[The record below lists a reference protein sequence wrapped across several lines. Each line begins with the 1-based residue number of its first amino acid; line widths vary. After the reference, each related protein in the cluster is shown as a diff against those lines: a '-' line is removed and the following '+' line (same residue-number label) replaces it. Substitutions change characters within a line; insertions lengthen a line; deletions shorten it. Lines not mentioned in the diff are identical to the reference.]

1 MNFTAVIECL
11 KKGGHASR
19 SVWHDNK
26 EIVMQIPQCIAKD
39 VVPKMTSLPAA
50 IKPKISTVGSGEISY
65 HDQVIMI
72 TFTDDGKT
80 PASATYYIPSWED
93 ILAEDWNC
101 LTPAEE
107 YVPDPRP
114 VTERIKTFE
123 DACDDLNRRA
133 QAGDKLAND
142 LMTDLQFN
150 SPRTPDLLAY
160 IQLRIITY
168 ALNEGWVPQFTED
181 EYRYYPYFYL
191 YTQKEIDEMS
201 EDDKA
206 QLLLVVGR
214 ANNGALC
221 GLSYAGSSL
230 GFSASFAG
238 IGARLAFKSSELAKY
253 AGRQFAA
260 LWSALVFK
268 PIPEEQ
274 K

>member
-1 MNFTAVIECL
+1 M
-11 KKGGHASR
+11 
-19 SVWHDNK
+19 
-26 EIVMQIPQCIAKD
+26 
-39 VVPKMTSLPAA
+39 
-50 IKPKISTVGSGEISY
+50 GEIK
-65 HDQVIMI
+65 V
-72 TFTDDGKT
+72 TVPDGKK
-80 PASATYYIPSWED
+80 
-93 ILAEDWNC
+93 AEWKDLNGVTV
-101 LTPAEE
+101 LTLVDADNNQQSE

-191 YTQKEIDEMS
+191 YTQKEIDDMS

-206 QLLLVVGR
+206 QLLFVGGY
-214 ANNGALC
+214 AANGARC
-221 GLSYAGSSL
+221 GLSSARSIV
-230 GFSASFAG
+230 GFSYSTPNV
-238 IGARLAFKSSELAKY
+238 GARLAFKSSELAKY
-253 AGRQFAA
+253 AGNQFREIY
-260 LWSALVFK
+260 SALLFK
-268 PIPEEQ
+268 PVQ

>member
-1 MNFTAVIECL
+1 M
-11 KKGGHASR
+11 
-19 SVWHDNK
+19 
-26 EIVMQIPQCIAKD
+26 
-39 VVPKMTSLPAA
+39 
-50 IKPKISTVGSGEISY
+50 GEIK
-65 HDQVIMI
+65 V
-72 TFTDDGKT
+72 TVPDGKK
-80 PASATYYIPSWED
+80 
-93 ILAEDWNC
+93 AEWKELNGVTV
-101 LTPAEE
+101 LTLVDADNNQQSE
-107 YVPDPRP
+107 YVPDLRP
-114 VTERIKTFE
+114 VTERIKNFE

-206 QLLLVVGR
+206 QLLYVGG
-214 ANNGALC
+214 GADDGARC
-221 GLSYAGSSL
+221 GLSCAGSGS
-230 GFSASFAG
+230 GFSVSVAY
-238 IGARLAFKSSELAKY
+238 IVARLAFKSSELAKY
-253 AGRQFAA
+253 AGNQFREIY
-260 LWSALVFK
+260 SALLFK
-268 PIPEEQ
+268 PVQ

>member
-1 MNFTAVIECL
+1 M
-11 KKGGHASR
+11 
-19 SVWHDNK
+19 
-26 EIVMQIPQCIAKD
+26 
-39 VVPKMTSLPAA
+39 
-50 IKPKISTVGSGEISY
+50 GEIK
-65 HDQVIMI
+65 V
-72 TFTDDGKT
+72 TVPDGKK
-80 PASATYYIPSWED
+80 
-93 ILAEDWNC
+93 AEWKELNGVTV
-101 LTPAEE
+101 LTLVDADNNQQSE

-114 VTERIKTFE
+114 VIERIKTFE

-133 QAGDKLAND
+133 MAGDKLAND

-206 QLLLVVGR
+206 QLLVVGGL
-214 ANNGALC
+214 ANYGALC
-221 GLSYAGSSL
+221 GLSY
-230 GFSASFAG
+230 SASDNAFSDSYSN

-268 PIPEEQ
+268 PVPEEQ

>member
-1 MNFTAVIECL
+1 M
-11 KKGGHASR
+11 
-19 SVWHDNK
+19 
-26 EIVMQIPQCIAKD
+26 
-39 VVPKMTSLPAA
+39 
-50 IKPKISTVGSGEISY
+50 GEIK
-65 HDQVIMI
+65 V
-72 TFTDDGKT
+72 TVPDGKKAEWKELNGGT
-80 PASATYYIPSWED
+80 VLTLVDADNNQQSEYI
-93 ILAEDWNC
+93 
-101 LTPAEE
+101 
-107 YVPDPRP
+107 PDPRP

-191 YTQKEIDEMS
+191 YTQKEIDDMS

-206 QLLLVVGR
+206 LLLFVGGG
-214 ANNGALC
+214 ANYGARC
-221 GLSYAGSSL
+221 GLSCASSAY
-230 GFSASFAG
+230 GFSYSVTH

-253 AGRQFAA
+253 AGNNQVSSIAWRFNRDMKYKHGVPPF
-260 LWSALVFK
+260 SAGTISQNIILF
-268 PIPEEQ
+268 
-274 K
+274 

>member
-1 MNFTAVIECL
+1 M
-11 KKGGHASR
+11 
-19 SVWHDNK
+19 
-26 EIVMQIPQCIAKD
+26 
-39 VVPKMTSLPAA
+39 
-50 IKPKISTVGSGEISY
+50 GEIK
-65 HDQVIMI
+65 V
-72 TFTDDGKT
+72 TVPDGKK
-80 PASATYYIPSWED
+80 
-93 ILAEDWNC
+93 AEWKELNGVTV
-101 LTPAEE
+101 LTLVDADNNQQSE

-114 VTERIKTFE
+114 VTERIKNFE

-206 QLLLVVGR
+206 QLLFVGGL
-214 ANNGALC
+214 AYGGAQC
-221 GLSYAGSSL
+221 GLSYATSDR
-230 GFSASFAG
+230 GFSSSHTYL
-238 IGARLAFKSSELAKY
+238 GARLAFKSSELAKY
-253 AGRQFAA
+253 AGNQFREIY
-260 LWSALVFK
+260 SALLFK
-268 PIPEEQ
+268 PVQ

>member
-1 MNFTAVIECL
+1 M
-11 KKGGHASR
+11 
-19 SVWHDNK
+19 
-26 EIVMQIPQCIAKD
+26 
-39 VVPKMTSLPAA
+39 
-50 IKPKISTVGSGEISY
+50 GEIK
-65 HDQVIMI
+65 V
-72 TFTDDGKT
+72 TVPDGKK
-80 PASATYYIPSWED
+80 
-93 ILAEDWNC
+93 AEWKELNGVTV
-101 LTPAEE
+101 LTLVDADNNQQLE

-133 QAGDKLAND
+133 MAGDKLAND

-206 QLLLVVGR
+206 QLLIVGGR
-214 ANNGALC
+214 ANNGANC
-221 GLSYAGSSL
+221 GVSCATSVTEFGDSD
-230 GFSASFAG
+230 ASV
-238 IGARLAFKSSELAKY
+238 GARLAFKSSELAKY
-253 AGRQFAA
+253 VGRQFAA

-268 PIPEEQ
+268 PVPEEQ

>member
-1 MNFTAVIECL
+1 M
-11 KKGGHASR
+11 
-19 SVWHDNK
+19 
-26 EIVMQIPQCIAKD
+26 
-39 VVPKMTSLPAA
+39 
-50 IKPKISTVGSGEISY
+50 GEIK
-65 HDQVIMI
+65 V
-72 TFTDDGKT
+72 TVPDGKK
-80 PASATYYIPSWED
+80 
-93 ILAEDWNC
+93 AEWKDLNGVTV
-101 LTPAEE
+101 LTLVDADNNQQSE

-191 YTQKEIDEMS
+191 YTQKEIDDMS

-206 QLLLVVGR
+206 LLVVGGN
-214 ANNGALC
+214 ADNGALC
-221 GLSYAGSSL
+221 GLSYASSSD
-230 GFSASFAG
+230 GFSYSISG

-253 AGRQFAA
+253 AGNQFREIY
-260 LWSALVFK
+260 SALLFK
-268 PIPEEQ
+268 PVQ

>member
-1 MNFTAVIECL
+1 
-11 KKGGHASR
+11 
-19 SVWHDNK
+19 
-26 EIVMQIPQCIAKD
+26 MQIPQCIAKD

-93 ILAEDWNC
+93 ILAEDWSC
-101 LTPAEE
+101 ITPADETDT
-107 YVPDPRP
+107 PDNRP

-181 EYRYYPYFYL
+181 EYRYYPYFFL

-206 QLLLVVGR
+206 QLLLVGGS
-214 ANNGALC
+214 AYNGALC
-221 GLSYAGSSL
+221 GLSYASSNH
-230 GFSASFAG
+230 GFSSSG
-238 IGARLAFKSSELAKY
+238 TNIGARLAFKSSELAIY
-253 AGRQFAA
+253 AGNQFREIY
-260 LWSALVFK
+260 SALLFK
-268 PIPEEQ
+268 PVQ

>member
-1 MNFTAVIECL
+1 M
-11 KKGGHASR
+11 
-19 SVWHDNK
+19 
-26 EIVMQIPQCIAKD
+26 
-39 VVPKMTSLPAA
+39 
-50 IKPKISTVGSGEISY
+50 GEIK
-65 HDQVIMI
+65 V
-72 TFTDDGKT
+72 TVPDGKK
-80 PASATYYIPSWED
+80 
-93 ILAEDWNC
+93 AEWKELNGVTV
-101 LTPAEE
+101 LTLVDADNNQQSE
-107 YVPDPRP
+107 YVQDPRP

-191 YTQKEIDEMS
+191 YTQKEIDKMS

-206 QLLLVVGR
+206 QLLDVGGN
-214 ANNGALC
+214 AAHGALC
-221 GLSYAGSSL
+221 GLSYSTSSYA
-230 GFSASFAG
+230 FSISLTG
-238 IGARLAFKSSELAKY
+238 LGARLAFKSSELAKY

-268 PIPEEQ
+268 PVPEEQ
-274 K
+274 KK

>member
-1 MNFTAVIECL
+1 M
-11 KKGGHASR
+11 
-19 SVWHDNK
+19 
-26 EIVMQIPQCIAKD
+26 
-39 VVPKMTSLPAA
+39 
-50 IKPKISTVGSGEISY
+50 GEIK
-65 HDQVIMI
+65 V
-72 TFTDDGKT
+72 TVPDGKK
-80 PASATYYIPSWED
+80 
-93 ILAEDWNC
+93 AEWKELNGVMV
-101 LTPAEE
+101 LTLVDADNNQQSE

-191 YTQKEIDEMS
+191 YTQKEIDDMS

-206 QLLLVVGR
+206 QLLIVGGY
-214 ANNGALC
+214 ANNGAQC
-221 GLSYAGSSL
+221 GLSYAVSCSG
-230 GFSASFAG
+230 FAG
-238 IGARLAFKSSELAKY
+238 SYASLGARLAFKSGALAKY
-253 AGRQFAA
+253 AGNQFREIY
-260 LWSALVFK
+260 SALLFK
-268 PIPEEQ
+268 PVQ

>member
-1 MNFTAVIECL
+1 
-11 KKGGHASR
+11 
-19 SVWHDNK
+19 
-26 EIVMQIPQCIAKD
+26 MQIPQCIAKD

-93 ILAEDWNC
+93 ILAEDWSC
-101 LTPAEE
+101 ITPADETDT
-107 YVPDPRP
+107 PDNRP

-181 EYRYYPYFYL
+181 EYRYYPYFFL

-206 QLLLVVGR
+206 QLLYVGGN

-221 GLSYAGSSL
+221 GLSYANSNH
-230 GFSASFAG
+230 GFSSSHTY
-238 IGARLAFKSSELAKY
+238 IGARLAFKSSELAIY
-253 AGRQFAA
+253 AGNQFREIY
-260 LWSALVFK
+260 SALLFK
-268 PIPEEQ
+268 PVQ

>member
-1 MNFTAVIECL
+1 M
-11 KKGGHASR
+11 
-19 SVWHDNK
+19 
-26 EIVMQIPQCIAKD
+26 
-39 VVPKMTSLPAA
+39 
-50 IKPKISTVGSGEISY
+50 GEIK
-65 HDQVIMI
+65 V
-72 TFTDDGKT
+72 TVPDGKK
-80 PASATYYIPSWED
+80 
-93 ILAEDWNC
+93 AEWKELNGVTV
-101 LTPAEE
+101 LTLVDADNNQQSE

-133 QAGDKLAND
+133 MAGDKLAND

-206 QLLLVVGR
+206 QLLVVGGR
-214 ANNGALC
+214 ANSGARC
-221 GLSYAGSSL
+221 GLSISHSILAFSSSYTD
-230 GFSASFAG
+230 F
-238 IGARLAFKSSELAKY
+238 GARLAFKSSELAKY

-268 PIPEEQ
+268 PVPEEQ
-274 K
+274 KK

>member
-1 MNFTAVIECL
+1 
-11 KKGGHASR
+11 
-19 SVWHDNK
+19 
-26 EIVMQIPQCIAKD
+26 
-39 VVPKMTSLPAA
+39 
-50 IKPKISTVGSGEISY
+50 
-65 HDQVIMI
+65 
-72 TFTDDGKT
+72 
-80 PASATYYIPSWED
+80 
-93 ILAEDWNC
+93 
-101 LTPAEE
+101 
-107 YVPDPRP
+107 
-114 VTERIKTFE
+114 
-123 DACDDLNRRA
+123 
-133 QAGDKLAND
+133 
-142 LMTDLQFN
+142 MTDLQFN

-206 QLLLVVGR
+206 QLLSVGGY
-214 ANNGALC
+214 AYNGAQC
-221 GLSYAGSSL
+221 GLSYASSDP
-230 GFSASFAG
+230 GFSSSSAS

>member
-1 MNFTAVIECL
+1 M
-11 KKGGHASR
+11 
-19 SVWHDNK
+19 
-26 EIVMQIPQCIAKD
+26 
-39 VVPKMTSLPAA
+39 
-50 IKPKISTVGSGEISY
+50 GEIK
-65 HDQVIMI
+65 I
-72 TFTDDGKT
+72 TVPDGKK
-80 PASATYYIPSWED
+80 
-93 ILAEDWNC
+93 AEWKELNGVMV
-101 LTPAEE
+101 LTLVDADNNQQSE

-150 SPRTPDLLAY
+150 SPRIPDLLAY

-191 YTQKEIDEMS
+191 YTQKEIDDMS

-206 QLLLVVGR
+206 LLLYVGGN
-214 ANNGALC
+214 AYNGARC
-221 GLSYAGSSL
+221 GLSSAYSNV
-230 GFSASFAG
+230 GFSDSNSS

-253 AGRQFAA
+253 AGNQFREIY
-260 LWSALVFK
+260 SALLFK
-268 PIPEEQ
+268 PVQ

>member
-50 IKPKISTVGSGEISY
+50 IKPKISTVGNGEISY
-65 HDQVIMI
+65 HDPVLMI
-72 TFTDDGKT
+72 TFTDDEKT
-80 PASATYYIPSWED
+80 PASATYYIPTWED

-168 ALNEGWVPQFTED
+168 ALNEGWVPQF
-181 EYRYYPYFYL
+181 
-191 YTQKEIDEMS
+191 
-201 EDDKA
+201 DDKA
-206 QLLLVVGR
+206 QLLYVGGR
-214 ANNGALC
+214 ADSGARC
-221 GLSYAGSSL
+221 GLSSAYSFY
-230 GFSASFAG
+230 GFSISYTNL
-238 IGARLAFKSSELAKY
+238 GARLAFKSSELAKY

-274 K
+274 KK

>member
-1 MNFTAVIECL
+1 M
-11 KKGGHASR
+11 
-19 SVWHDNK
+19 
-26 EIVMQIPQCIAKD
+26 
-39 VVPKMTSLPAA
+39 
-50 IKPKISTVGSGEISY
+50 GEIK
-65 HDQVIMI
+65 V
-72 TFTDDGKT
+72 TVPDGKK
-80 PASATYYIPSWED
+80 
-93 ILAEDWNC
+93 AEWKELNGVTV
-101 LTPAEE
+101 LTLVDADNNQQSE

-133 QAGDKLAND
+133 MAGDKLAND

-206 QLLLVVGR
+206 QLLLVGGY
-214 ANNGALC
+214 ADLGALC
-221 GLSYAGSSL
+221 GLSLSISYDAFSFSS
-230 GFSASFAG
+230 SSF
-238 IGARLAFKSSELAKY
+238 GARLAFKSSELAKY

-268 PIPEEQ
+268 PVPEEQ
-274 K
+274 KK

>member
-1 MNFTAVIECL
+1 M
-11 KKGGHASR
+11 
-19 SVWHDNK
+19 
-26 EIVMQIPQCIAKD
+26 
-39 VVPKMTSLPAA
+39 
-50 IKPKISTVGSGEISY
+50 GEIK
-65 HDQVIMI
+65 V
-72 TFTDDGKT
+72 TVPDGKK
-80 PASATYYIPSWED
+80 
-93 ILAEDWNC
+93 AEWKELNGVTV
-101 LTPAEE
+101 LTLVDADNNQQSE

-114 VTERIKTFE
+114 VIERIKTFE

-133 QAGDKLAND
+133 MAGDKLAND

-191 YTQKEIDEMS
+191 YTQKEIDKMS

-206 QLLLVVGR
+206 QLLHVGGG
-214 ANNGALC
+214 ADNGALC
-221 GLSYAGSSL
+221 GLSH
-230 GFSASFAG
+230 SASLAAFLYSYTSL
-238 IGARLAFKSSELAKY
+238 GARLAFKSSELAKY

-268 PIPEEQ
+268 PVPEEQ

>member
-1 MNFTAVIECL
+1 M
-11 KKGGHASR
+11 
-19 SVWHDNK
+19 
-26 EIVMQIPQCIAKD
+26 
-39 VVPKMTSLPAA
+39 
-50 IKPKISTVGSGEISY
+50 GEIK
-65 HDQVIMI
+65 V
-72 TFTDDGKT
+72 TVPDGKK
-80 PASATYYIPSWED
+80 
-93 ILAEDWNC
+93 AEWKELNGVTV
-101 LTPAEE
+101 LTLVDADNNQQSE

-133 QAGDKLAND
+133 MAGDKLAND

-206 QLLLVVGR
+206 QLLDVGGS
-214 ANNGALC
+214 ADDGALC
-221 GLSYAGSSL
+221 GLSYSNSNVAFSYS
-230 GFSASFAG
+230 SASL
-238 IGARLAFKSSELAKY
+238 GARLAFKSSELAKY

-268 PIPEEQ
+268 PVPEEQ
-274 K
+274 KK

>member
-1 MNFTAVIECL
+1 
-11 KKGGHASR
+11 
-19 SVWHDNK
+19 
-26 EIVMQIPQCIAKD
+26 MQIPQCIAKD

-93 ILAEDWNC
+93 ILAEDWSC
-101 LTPAEE
+101 ITPADETE
-107 YVPDPRP
+107 TSDNRP

-191 YTQKEIDEMS
+191 YTQKDIDEMS

-206 QLLLVVGR
+206 QLLYVGGV
-214 ANNGALC
+214 ANGGARC
-221 GLSYAGSSL
+221 GLSYADSNY
-230 GFSASFAG
+230 GFSYSNTN

>member
-1 MNFTAVIECL
+1 M
-11 KKGGHASR
+11 
-19 SVWHDNK
+19 
-26 EIVMQIPQCIAKD
+26 
-39 VVPKMTSLPAA
+39 
-50 IKPKISTVGSGEISY
+50 GEIK
-65 HDQVIMI
+65 V
-72 TFTDDGKT
+72 TVPDGKK
-80 PASATYYIPSWED
+80 
-93 ILAEDWNC
+93 AEWKELNGVTV
-101 LTPAEE
+101 LTLVDADNNQQSE

-191 YTQKEIDEMS
+191 YTQKEIDDMS

-206 QLLLVVGR
+206 QLLVVGGD
-214 ANNGALC
+214 AINGAHC
-221 GLSYAGSSL
+221 GLSSAASNN
-230 GFSASFAG
+230 GFSASGADV
-238 IGARLAFKSSELAKY
+238 GARLSFKSSELAKY
-253 AGRQFAA
+253 AGNQFREIY
-260 LWSALVFK
+260 SALLFK
-268 PIPEEQ
+268 PVQ

>member
-1 MNFTAVIECL
+1 M
-11 KKGGHASR
+11 
-19 SVWHDNK
+19 
-26 EIVMQIPQCIAKD
+26 
-39 VVPKMTSLPAA
+39 
-50 IKPKISTVGSGEISY
+50 GEIK
-65 HDQVIMI
+65 V
-72 TFTDDGKT
+72 TVPDGKK
-80 PASATYYIPSWED
+80 
-93 ILAEDWNC
+93 AEWKELNGVTV
-101 LTPAEE
+101 LTLVDADNNQQSE

-191 YTQKEIDEMS
+191 YTQKEIDDMS

-206 QLLLVVGR
+206 QLPVVGGL
-214 ANNGALC
+214 ASGGAPC
-221 GLSYAGSSL
+221 GLSSASSHL
-230 GFSASFAG
+230 GFSASIAYL
-238 IGARLAFKSSELAKY
+238 GARLAFKSSELAKY

-274 K
+274 KKYDEH

>member
-1 MNFTAVIECL
+1 M
-11 KKGGHASR
+11 
-19 SVWHDNK
+19 
-26 EIVMQIPQCIAKD
+26 
-39 VVPKMTSLPAA
+39 
-50 IKPKISTVGSGEISY
+50 GEIKVS
-65 HDQVIMI
+65 VP
-72 TFTDDGKT
+72 DGKK
-80 PASATYYIPSWED
+80 
-93 ILAEDWNC
+93 AEWKELNGVTV
-101 LTPAEE
+101 LTLVDADNNQQSE

-133 QAGDKLAND
+133 MAGDKLAND

-206 QLLLVVGR
+206 QLLVVGGI
-214 ANNGALC
+214 AYYGALC
-221 GLSYAGSSL
+221 GLSS
-230 GFSASFAG
+230 SASAG
-238 IGARLAFKSSELAKY
+238 AFSLSDSGFGARLAFKSSELAKY

-268 PIPEEQ
+268 PVPEEQ

>member
-1 MNFTAVIECL
+1 M
-11 KKGGHASR
+11 
-19 SVWHDNK
+19 
-26 EIVMQIPQCIAKD
+26 
-39 VVPKMTSLPAA
+39 
-50 IKPKISTVGSGEISY
+50 GEIK
-65 HDQVIMI
+65 V
-72 TFTDDGKT
+72 TVPDGKK
-80 PASATYYIPSWED
+80 
-93 ILAEDWNC
+93 AEWKELNGVTV
-101 LTPAEE
+101 LTLVDADNNQQSE

-133 QAGDKLAND
+133 MAGDKLAND

-168 ALNEGWVPQFTED
+168 AINEGWVPQFTED

-206 QLLLVVGR
+206 QLLYVGGY
-214 ANNGALC
+214 ANSGARC
-221 GLSYAGSSL
+221 GLSTSYSSDA
-230 GFSASFAG
+230 FSCSYSD

-268 PIPEEQ
+268 PVPEEQ

>member
-1 MNFTAVIECL
+1 M
-11 KKGGHASR
+11 
-19 SVWHDNK
+19 
-26 EIVMQIPQCIAKD
+26 
-39 VVPKMTSLPAA
+39 
-50 IKPKISTVGSGEISY
+50 GEIK
-65 HDQVIMI
+65 V
-72 TFTDDGKT
+72 TVPDGKK
-80 PASATYYIPSWED
+80 
-93 ILAEDWNC
+93 AEWKDLNGVTV
-101 LTPAEE
+101 LTLVDADNNQQSE

-191 YTQKEIDEMS
+191 YTQKEIDDMS

-206 QLLLVVGR
+206 QLLLVGGH
-214 ANNGALC
+214 ASHGAQC
-221 GLSYAGSSL
+221 GLSYAPSND
-230 GFSASFAG
+230 GFSYSSTYVV
-238 IGARLAFKSSELAKY
+238 ARLAFKSSELAKY
-253 AGRQFAA
+253 AGNQFREIY
-260 LWSALVFK
+260 SALLFK
-268 PIPEEQ
+268 PVQ

>member
-1 MNFTAVIECL
+1 M
-11 KKGGHASR
+11 
-19 SVWHDNK
+19 
-26 EIVMQIPQCIAKD
+26 
-39 VVPKMTSLPAA
+39 
-50 IKPKISTVGSGEISY
+50 GEIK
-65 HDQVIMI
+65 V
-72 TFTDDGKT
+72 TVPDGKK
-80 PASATYYIPSWED
+80 
-93 ILAEDWNC
+93 AEWKDLNGVTV
-101 LTPAEE
+101 LTLVDADNNQQSE

-191 YTQKEIDEMS
+191 YTQKEIDDMS

-206 QLLLVVGR
+206 QLLFVGGY
-214 ANNGALC
+214 ADLGARC
-221 GLSYAGSSL
+221 GLSPAGSGR
-230 GFSASFAG
+230 GFSSSFSY

-253 AGRQFAA
+253 AGNQFREIY
-260 LWSALVFK
+260 SALLFK
-268 PIPEEQ
+268 PVQ

>member
-1 MNFTAVIECL
+1 M
-11 KKGGHASR
+11 
-19 SVWHDNK
+19 
-26 EIVMQIPQCIAKD
+26 
-39 VVPKMTSLPAA
+39 
-50 IKPKISTVGSGEISY
+50 GEIK
-65 HDQVIMI
+65 V
-72 TFTDDGKT
+72 TVPDGKK
-80 PASATYYIPSWED
+80 
-93 ILAEDWNC
+93 AEWKELNGVTV
-101 LTPAEE
+101 LTLVDADNNQQSE

-133 QAGDKLAND
+133 MAGDKLAND

-206 QLLLVVGR
+206 QLLYVGGG
-214 ANNGALC
+214 ADSGALC
-221 GLSYAGSSL
+221 GLSPSTSNNA
-230 GFSASFAG
+230 FSFSHSHL
-238 IGARLAFKSSELAKY
+238 GARLAFKSSELAKY

-268 PIPEEQ
+268 PVPEEQ

>member
-1 MNFTAVIECL
+1 
-11 KKGGHASR
+11 
-19 SVWHDNK
+19 
-26 EIVMQIPQCIAKD
+26 MQIPQCIAKD

-93 ILAEDWNC
+93 ILAEDWSC
-101 LTPAEE
+101 ITPADETGTT
-107 YVPDPRP
+107 DNRP

-191 YTQKEIDEMS
+191 YTQKEIDDMS

-206 QLLLVVGR
+206 QLFVGGG
-214 ANNGALC
+214 ANNGAQC
-221 GLSYAGSSL
+221 GLSYAISDS
-230 GFSASFAG
+230 GFSGSNANL
-238 IGARLAFKSSELAKY
+238 GARLAFKSSELAKY

>member
-1 MNFTAVIECL
+1 
-11 KKGGHASR
+11 
-19 SVWHDNK
+19 
-26 EIVMQIPQCIAKD
+26 MQIPQCIAKD
-39 VVPKMTSLPAA
+39 VVPKMTSLPES

-93 ILAEDWNC
+93 ILAEDWSC
-101 LTPAEE
+101 IIPADETETP
-107 YVPDPRP
+107 DNRP

-123 DACDDLNRRA
+123 DACNDLNRRA
-133 QAGDKLAND
+133 MAGDKLANELMID
-142 LMTDLQFN
+142 LWFN

-191 YTQKEIDEMS
+191 YTQKEIDDMS

-206 QLLLVVGR
+206 QLLYVGGI
-214 ANNGALC
+214 AYAGALC
-221 GLSYAGSSL
+221 GLSSAYSHY
-230 GFSASFAG
+230 GFSYSYTR

>member
-1 MNFTAVIECL
+1 M
-11 KKGGHASR
+11 
-19 SVWHDNK
+19 
-26 EIVMQIPQCIAKD
+26 
-39 VVPKMTSLPAA
+39 
-50 IKPKISTVGSGEISY
+50 GEIK
-65 HDQVIMI
+65 V
-72 TFTDDGKT
+72 TVPDGKK
-80 PASATYYIPSWED
+80 
-93 ILAEDWNC
+93 AEWKELNGVTV
-101 LTPAEE
+101 LTLVDADNNQQSE

-133 QAGDKLAND
+133 MAGDKLAND

-191 YTQKEIDEMS
+191 YTQKDIDEMS

-206 QLLLVVGR
+206 QLLGVGGD
-214 ANNGALC
+214 AHNGALC
-221 GLSYAGSSL
+221 GLSLSDSNLA
-230 GFSASFAG
+230 FSFSYSD

-268 PIPEEQ
+268 PVLEEQ

>member
-1 MNFTAVIECL
+1 M
-11 KKGGHASR
+11 
-19 SVWHDNK
+19 
-26 EIVMQIPQCIAKD
+26 
-39 VVPKMTSLPAA
+39 
-50 IKPKISTVGSGEISY
+50 GEIK
-65 HDQVIMI
+65 V
-72 TFTDDGKT
+72 TVPDGKK
-80 PASATYYIPSWED
+80 
-93 ILAEDWNC
+93 AEWKELNGVTV
-101 LTPAEE
+101 LTLVDADNNQQSE

-133 QAGDKLAND
+133 MAGDKLAND

-206 QLLLVVGR
+206 LLLFVGGL
-214 ANNGALC
+214 ANSGALC
-221 GLSYAGSSL
+221 GLSR
-230 GFSASFAG
+230 SASSYAFSYSYTYV
-238 IGARLAFKSSELAKY
+238 GARLAFKSSELAKY

-268 PIPEEQ
+268 PVPEEQ
-274 K
+274 KK

>member
-1 MNFTAVIECL
+1 
-11 KKGGHASR
+11 
-19 SVWHDNK
+19 
-26 EIVMQIPQCIAKD
+26 MQIPQCIAKD

-93 ILAEDWNC
+93 ILAEDWSC
-101 LTPAEE
+101 ITPADETDT
-107 YVPDPRP
+107 PDNRP

-181 EYRYYPYFYL
+181 EYRYYPYFFL

-206 QLLLVVGR
+206 QLLSVGGI
-214 ANNGALC
+214 ADYGALC
-221 GLSYAGSSL
+221 GLAYA
-230 GFSASFAG
+230 FSNNAFSNSNTY
-238 IGARLAFKSSELAKY
+238 IGARLAFKSRELAEY
-253 AGRQFAA
+253 AGRQFIELWAA
-260 LWSALVFK
+260 FSFK
-268 PIPEEQ
+268 PVVNGHG
-274 K
+274 KGK